1 MLTRVAG
8 GLIISLG
15 LISWLG
21 KDTDSA
27 VAQNALIW
35 GFLFAHLQAG
45 FFTVLSILNG
55 SFNALAWSSIIK
67 DAFFVIAFFWARGN
81 IGK

>member
-1 MLTRVAG
+1 LA
-8 GLIISLG
+8 

-27 VAQNALIW
+27 PAQNAMIW

-45 FFTVLSILNG
+45 IFTVISILNG
-55 SFNALAWSSIIK
+55 SFNALAWSSVVI
-67 DAFFVIAFFWARGN
+67 DALFVVGFLWAWGN